1 MLNVCIYGYLTKFL
15 THNVGVYGKIYYL
28 YDYINHKII
37 ARTTRKSIYV
47 VNHNMI
53 FKGNLGEFIA
63 KYKIKYP
70 DGCKVD
76 SNGKIIL
83 EH

>member
-1 MLNVCIYGYLTKFL
+1 MDFINKDNYNQFEIVMQNHSSYDLEHNDCIKKTF
-15 THNVGVYGKIYYL
+15 
-28 YDYINHKII
+28 
-37 ARTTRKSIYV
+37 IYV